1 MTTLKEIL
9 GQRVRAERRRLK
21 KRDGRQMTI
30 SDLAGEIGSSAEV
43 VGRIERGVVW
53 PEYATLERLAGALG
67 IKPLDLFS
75 HLPATRES
83 KGRLK
88 DMVELIEL
96 AKRLNSADL
105 KIAIGQMRVI
115 AEARKSKNQ
124 R

>member
-1 MTTLKEIL
+1 
-9 GQRVRAERRRLK
+9 
-21 KRDGRQMTI
+21 MTI

-53 PEYATLERLAGALG
+53 PEYATLERLADALG
-67 IKPLDLFS
+67 IKALDLFS
-75 HLPATRES
+75 HLPATRAS
-83 KGRLK
+83 KDPLK

-115 AEARKSKNQ
+115 AEARKCKNQ